1 MAVKTLTPK
10 LDHTSLREA
19 LDRIANRP
27 DHLAWALAAV
37 GFLYGDLAKQPP
49 GDSPTEDTTGTPL
62 NIRFGNLPYTTI
74 SDTSSHEPRRATE
87 ETEITPHQVVKI
99 VETHI
104 EASDAEKLKDKNKM
118 WKERRHEDNEIFEE
132 IKELSAALGLEKP
145 PCSRHRISHRELVK
159 VRTDLKEDIMQ
170 QKNAARA
177 AAEKT
182 AALKTAQ
189 QKKTAAP
196 ETAQQKKTAKQ
207 DVLRQARGRP
217 AAHQKTAQQKKKT
230 AAQKAAD
237 NAAQAAAEK
246 KTAVQ
251 RAAENTAAENTAKDA
266 AATSTA
272 AEDAL
277 AQETAAVEAAAVTTT
292 CEKAGGIDTDGTGN
306 ENQEKN
312 SHITQL
318 STAVQPKMPCSEIHV
333 DCPPKKT
340 QDVEKTAAEEAAV
353 RAAESAAEAA
363 AKEAALQRAAETA
376 AAEKAAA
383 EAPATSKTALRATL
397 ERDIRGHGLSPDLT
411 KLVLSS
417 EDRNRGSHHF
427 DEKKWLAKAQS
438 DLCAMTDTERIL
450 SAETYACLF
459 HQLAYYFTPVH
470 LEGNEHASKLYH
482 KDNGFTFKEIMKW
495 RRMQGIT
502 LDELRDIVEADPDLY
517 YRSNVEAH
525 YTNIDWD
532 EMSDMY
538 DHDHL
543 DGMSDDDKKKYL
555 LKNADQENLNNVY
568 GFDERPDI
576 EFLDFVV
583 FSRKLVNS

>member
-1 MAVKTLTPK
+1 
-10 LDHTSLREA
+10 
-19 LDRIANRP
+19 
-27 DHLAWALAAV
+27 
-37 GFLYGDLAKQPP
+37 
-49 GDSPTEDTTGTPL
+49 
-62 NIRFGNLPYTTI
+62 
-74 SDTSSHEPRRATE
+74 
-87 ETEITPHQVVKI
+87 
-99 VETHI
+99 
-104 EASDAEKLKDKNKM
+104 
-118 WKERRHEDNEIFEE
+118 
-132 IKELSAALGLEKP
+132 
-145 PCSRHRISHRELVK
+145 
-159 VRTDLKEDIMQ
+159 
-170 QKNAARA
+170 
-177 AAEKT
+177 
-182 AALKTAQ
+182 
-189 QKKTAAP
+189 
-196 ETAQQKKTAKQ
+196 
-207 DVLRQARGRP
+207 
-217 AAHQKTAQQKKKT
+217 
-230 AAQKAAD
+230 
-237 NAAQAAAEK
+237 
-246 KTAVQ
+246 
-251 RAAENTAAENTAKDA
+251 
-266 AATSTA
+266 
-272 AEDAL
+272 
-277 AQETAAVEAAAVTTT
+277 
-292 CEKAGGIDTDGTGN
+292 
-306 ENQEKN
+306 
-312 SHITQL
+312 
-318 STAVQPKMPCSEIHV
+318 MPCSEIHV

-340 QDVEKTAAEEAAV
+340 QDVEKAAAKEAAV

-397 ERDIRGHGLSPDLT
+397 ERDIRWHGLSPDLT

-427 DEKKWLAKAQS
+427 DEKKWLAKGQS
-438 DLCAMTDTERIL
+438 ERCAMTDTERIL

-502 LDELRDIVEADPDLY
+502 LDELSDIVEADPDLY

-543 DGMSDDDKKKYL
+543 DGMSDDDKKKDL
-555 LKNADQENLNNVY
+555 LKNADQEELNHVY
-568 GFDERPDI
+568 GFGSASDI

>member
-1 MAVKTLTPK
+1 M
-10 LDHTSLREA
+10 
-19 LDRIANRP
+19 
-27 DHLAWALAAV
+27 
-37 GFLYGDLAKQPP
+37 
-49 GDSPTEDTTGTPL
+49 
-62 NIRFGNLPYTTI
+62 
-74 SDTSSHEPRRATE
+74 
-87 ETEITPHQVVKI
+87 
-99 VETHI
+99 
-104 EASDAEKLKDKNKM
+104 
-118 WKERRHEDNEIFEE
+118 
-132 IKELSAALGLEKP
+132 
-145 PCSRHRISHRELVK
+145 
-159 VRTDLKEDIMQ
+159 
-170 QKNAARA
+170 
-177 AAEKT
+177 
-182 AALKTAQ
+182 
-189 QKKTAAP
+189 
-196 ETAQQKKTAKQ
+196 
-207 DVLRQARGRP
+207 
-217 AAHQKTAQQKKKT
+217 
-230 AAQKAAD
+230 
-237 NAAQAAAEK
+237 
-246 KTAVQ
+246 
-251 RAAENTAAENTAKDA
+251 
-266 AATSTA
+266 
-272 AEDAL
+272 
-277 AQETAAVEAAAVTTT
+277 TTT

-353 RAAESAAEAA
+353 RAAEKAAAKEAAVRAAESAAEAA

-397 ERDIRGHGLSPDLT
+397 ERDIRWHGLSPDLT

-427 DEKKWLAKAQS
+427 DEKKWLAKGQS
-438 DLCAMTDTERIL
+438 ERCAMTDTERIF

-502 LDELRDIVEADPDLY
+502 LDELTDIVEADPDLY